1 MFSTKNKKMS
11 ELITYKQC
19 VDLCNLV
26 DSPFYETKVNVEG
39 FNISVFNYRL
49 AQWSDFAKPFGED
62 SDISAYELRGLTFVF
77 NEDGSLFKRYLLLKK
92 FFNLNQVPETLY
104 DVVKD
109 YNVINVNNKEDGS
122 LATFIKLPNGKIVGK
137 SKIGFDNSQADG
149 INRVYNDNEEIKNFV
164 NDCLDNDIVPIF
176 EYVAPSNRIVL
187 RYMKEEL
194 ILLKLRNN
202 LTGEYIDI
210 SGSNIKKAEFE
221 YYTLDNII
229 DLAKTVEN
237 KEGWVIEMD
246 NISLKVK
253 TEWYRNLHGL
263 LTDDLYRE
271 NILIKHIINDDIDDI
286 ISEIPEEDI
295 ESIDRIDR
303 LVSVVK
309 SYTKDRVEYL
319 ENEYNK
325 YKGLSLKEYAVNHL
339 KGNKDAPFI
348 LSMKNYSLAKDMSLE
363 DIEDNFESYDKY
375 KRYLESRE
383 TYNLVVSS
391 IINETKRL
399 ELAREWLMKRGFKN
413 IW

>member
-1 MFSTKNKKMS
+1 
-11 ELITYKQC
+11 
-19 VDLCNLV
+19 
-26 DSPFYETKVNVEG
+26 
-39 FNISVFNYRL
+39 
-49 AQWSDFAKPFGED
+49 
-62 SDISAYELRGLTFVF
+62 
-77 NEDGSLFKRYLLLKK
+77 
-92 FFNLNQVPETLY
+92 
-104 DVVKD
+104 
-109 YNVINVNNKEDGS
+109 
-122 LATFIKLPNGKIVGK
+122 
-137 SKIGFDNSQADG
+137 
-149 INRVYNDNEEIKNFV
+149 
-164 NDCLDNDIVPIF
+164 
-176 EYVAPSNRIVL
+176 
-187 RYMKEEL
+187 MKEEL

-325 YKGLSLKEYAVNHL
+325 YKGLSLKEYALNHI
-339 KGNKDAPFI
+339 KGNKDAAFI
-348 LSMKNYSLAKDMSLE
+348 LSMKNYSLAKEMSSE
-363 DIEDNFESYDKY
+363 DIEENFESYEKY
-375 KRYLESRE
+375 ERYLESKE
-383 TYNLVVSS
+383 TYNLVVNS

>member
-1 MFSTKNKKMS
+1 MS
-11 ELITYKQC
+11 KLITYNEC
-19 VDLCNLV
+19 VDLCNMI

-149 INRVYNDNEEIKNFV
+149 INRVYNDNEEIRNFV

-210 SGSNIKKAEFE
+210 SGVNIKKAEFE
-221 YYTLDNII
+221 CYMLDDII
-229 DLAKTVEN
+229 ELAKTVEN
-237 KEGWVIEMD
+237 KEGWVVEMEG
-246 NISLKVK
+246 IVLKVK

-271 NILIKHIINDDIDDI
+271 NILIKHILNDDIDDL

-399 ELAREWLMKRGFKN
+399 ELAREWLMKRGLKTYGK
-413 IW
+413 I

>member
-26 DSPFYETKVNVEG
+26 DSAFYETKVNVEG

-202 LTGEYIDI
+202 LTGEYIDT
-210 SGSNIKKAEFE
+210 SEVNIKKAEFE
-221 YYTLDNII
+221 YYTLDDII
-229 DLAKTVEN
+229 ELAKTVEN
-237 KEGWVIEMD
+237 KEGWVVEMEG
-246 NISLKVK
+246 IVLKVK

-271 NILIKHIINDDIDDI
+271 NILIKHILNDDIDDL